1 MIKKDRLARRLRI
14 KEKVRKKILGTSERP
29 RLSVY
34 RSLKHVYAQ
43 IIDDSTG
50 TTLLTTSTL
59 NEEVR
64 NQLKNAKGKTEAA
77 KLVGKLAAQKALEKK
92 ITEVVFDRGGYL
104 YHGRVKALAE
114 AAREGG
120 LKF

>member
-14 KEKVRKKILGTSERP
+14 KAKVRKKILGTSERP

-43 IIDDSTG
+43 IIDDTRG
-50 TTLLTTSTL
+50 ATLVTTSTL

-64 NQLKNAKGKTEAA
+64 GQLKSVKGKLEAA
-77 KLVGKLAAQKALEKK
+77 KLVGKVTAQKALEKK
-92 ITEVVFDRGGYL
+92 ITQVVFDRGGTFIT
-104 YHGRVKALAE
+104 
-114 AAREGG
+114 AA
-120 LKF
+120 